1 MGETIGLL
9 DGNTRETP
17 QNILL
22 RPSIPEPFVWF
33 NPTRREGANVE
44 NLEVT
49 GDLVSNFL
57 PFRGGGARFHNFA
70 LLTEL
75 LGFVVEGKEL
85 EVLLDFIGQNVLNTF
100 SLQGLY
106 MLKHREGEIW
116 KVTQS
121 NLEIDEELRL
131 SSHHAIAIA
140 LEGGAIGSA
149 STSGWNFG
157 IDEPTPEIASE
168 SYRLLL
174 IPLIDNLVPRSVLV
188 AVIGNSATFTP
199 ADLELF
205 AFMQAVISYVAYG
218 SKPLD
223 EANYDF

>member
-1 MGETIGLL
+1 M
-9 DGNTRETP
+9 
-17 QNILL
+17 
-22 RPSIPEPFVWF
+22 
-33 NPTRREGANVE
+33 E
-44 NLEVT
+44 NLEVSAE
-49 GDLVSNFL
+49 LESNFL

-85 EVLLDFIGQNVLNTF
+85 EALLDFIGQNVLNTF

-106 MLKHREGEIW
+106 MLKQREGEIW

-121 NLEIDEELRL
+121 NLEIDQELRL
-131 SSHHAIAIA
+131 SSRHAIAIA
-140 LEGGAIGSA
+140 LESGAIGSA

-157 IDEPTPEIASE
+157 IDEPTPNLGSE

-188 AVIGNSATFTP
+188 AIIGNSAAFTP

-205 AFMQAVISYVAYG
+205 SYLQAVISFVAYG

-223 EANYDF
+223 QSHYDF